1 MENISENINED
12 LEYKDSLKQIIKETI
27 AGICDKGIIA
37 YPNICRYGS
46 RSKLDQENIINK
58 VLRYMTSDTLPM
70 SLEAAI
76 NMVDCEFE
84 PGFGE

>member
-1 MENISENINED
+1 MEKLTED
-12 LEYKDSLKQIIKETI
+12 LEYKESLKQIIKETI
-27 AGICDKGIIA
+27 VGICEKGIKA

-46 RSKLDQENIINK
+46 RSTSDQENIVNK
-58 VLRYMTSDTLPM
+58 VLRYMTSDNLPM
-70 SLEAAI
+70 SMEAAI

>member
-1 MENISENINED
+1 MMENISED
-12 LEYKDSLKQIIKETI
+12 LEYKDSLKQIIKETVL
-27 AGICDKGIIA
+27 GICDKGIKA

-84 PGFGE
+84 PGFGD